1 MENCMNDLKDDAP
14 RDNNDNEWSIGL
26 GGKLPIGFGMELAS
40 NAQAMKVFAE
50 MSDDEKQKAV
60 EESRQMHT
68 KNDMISFV
76 TYLGDSDLFR

>member
-1 MENCMNDLKDDAP
+1 MNDLKDDAP

>member
-1 MENCMNDLKDDAP
+1 MNDLKDDAP

-60 EESRQMHT
+60 EESRQMHI